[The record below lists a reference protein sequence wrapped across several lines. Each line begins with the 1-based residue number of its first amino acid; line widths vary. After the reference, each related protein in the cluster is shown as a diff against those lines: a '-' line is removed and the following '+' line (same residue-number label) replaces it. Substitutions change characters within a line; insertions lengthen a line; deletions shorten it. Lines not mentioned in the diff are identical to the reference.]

1 MQKIRKKSTIMKKG
15 RTKSEAIGFEMFG
28 KKKTMGEMRFAR
40 AKTGGHSRR
49 ASQKFERIRKP
60 VNLSEAGLD
69 SNPFVAFQNAAI
81 NNRYYIVKK

>member
-1 MQKIRKKSTIMKKG
+1 MQKIRKKSTVVKKG
-15 RTKSEAIGFEMFG
+15 RMKSEMNGHSFEMFG

-60 VNLSEAGLD
+60 VNLSEANID
-69 SNPFVAFQNAAI
+69 FNPFVAF
-81 NNRYYIVKK
+81 